1 MSDKVKGKREIA
13 EAAGR
18 RGERLAALWLQL
30 KGYRILERRFKT
42 KIGEI
47 DLIAQKGRAIV
58 FIEVKHRKTADA
70 AFYSVTD
77 FQADR
82 ISNAAQLYMGKIY
95 RTQPEAE
102 MRFDIIVTGAQWRPI
117 HVKDA
122 WR

>member
-1 MSDKVKGKREIA
+1 MSDQIKGKREIA

-30 KGYRILERRFKT
+30 KGHRILERRFKT

-58 FIEVKHRKTADA
+58 FVEVKHRKNADA

-82 ISNAAQLYMGKIY
+82 ISNAAQLYMVKIY
-95 RTQPEAE
+95 RSQPEAE
-102 MRFDIIVTGAQWRPI
+102 MRFDIIVTGAKWRPI